1 MVGGRGR
8 IPFWMRRPL
17 LVLLVAAMLGHAAPA
32 YAGAARF
39 VTTGA
44 AFQKAVADFRQTG
57 GRIVLLPGDYRR
69 PLVVGPRSNSSL
81 DIVGTLGARV
91 QTLEILGSQSVTV
104 RGLVVRP
111 LGGNAGVLAERS
123 RHIVFRGDTFTAKHT
138 HFKVGLRLDF
148 SRGVLIR
155 NSDFSHCGDRTPK
168 WSTCLLPRWAARVRV
183 VHNWFHDCRGC
194 DFIGG
199 RAGPNVVIR
208 ENRFD
213 RALACHTGWVK
224 CAHQDLIE
232 LFRADGLLITRN
244 VFGVSQ
250 GGGAQVNLATA
261 DDDVR
266 IVNNVFFRDDPS
278 APGVVARVGILAGT
292 RADSRIPLRLEIVNN
307 TIVSGAPKGHHAAS
321 SIVLSPH
328 YSNVL
333 RRNRPLIAN
342 NVISSL
348 MAPEL
353 VCGRDRDSIQN
364 VVAAG
369 TGCSQ
374 TDVVGDPMLGADGR
388 PTAASTLLIDLADPA
403 LAPPVDLD
411 GAARVGPP
419 DIGAFEFSG

>member
-1 MVGGRGR
+1 
-8 IPFWMRRPL
+8 MRRT
-17 LVLLVAAMLGHAAPA
+17 LVLALLAVAALTHVAPA
-32 YAGAARF
+32 YAGARF
-39 VTTGA
+39 VDSRR
-44 AFQKAVADFRQTG
+44 AFQRAVADFKHAG
-57 GRIVLLPGDYRR
+57 GRIVLLPRDYRR
-69 PLVVGPRSNSSL
+69 PLVVGPRSNSPL
-81 DIVGTLGARV
+81 DIVGTTGARV
-91 QTLEILGSQSVTV
+91 QTLEIVGSQAVTV

-111 LGGNAGVLAERS
+111 LGGKAGILARRS
-123 RHIVFRGDTFTAKHT
+123 RNIVFRGDTFTAKHT
-138 HFKVGLRLDF
+138 RFKVGLRLDF
-148 SRGVLIR
+148 SRGVLVR
-155 NSDFSHCGDRTPK
+155 NSKFSHCGDRTRK
-168 WSTCLLPRWAARVRV
+168 WSTCLLPRWAAKVRI

-199 RAGPNVVIR
+199 RAGPHTVIR

-232 LFRADGLLITRN
+232 LFNADGLLITRN

-266 IVNNVFFRDDPS
+266 VVNNLFLREDPL
-278 APGVVARVGILAGT
+278 APGIVARVGILAGT
-292 RADSRIPLRLEIVNN
+292 RTTPRIPLRLEIVNN
-307 TIVSGAPKGHHAAS
+307 TILSGAPKGHAAAS

-328 YSNVL
+328 YAHVL

-342 NVISSL
+342 NVIGWL
-348 MAPEL
+348 MAAEL
-353 VCGRDRDSIQN
+353 VCGRDRNSIHD
-364 VVAAG
+364 VVVAG

-374 TDVVGDPMLGADGR
+374 TDAVGDAMLDADGR
-388 PTAASTLLIDLADPA
+388 PTAASTMVIDLADPA
-403 LAPPVDLD
+403 LAPPADLD

>member
-1 MVGGRGR
+1 
-8 IPFWMRRPL
+8 MRTRL
-17 LVLLVAAMLGHAAPA
+17 LLALLAAAVLAPAAPA
-32 YAGAARF
+32 YAGARF

-44 AFQKAVADFRQTG
+44 AFQRAVADFRQTG
-57 GRIVLLPGDYRR
+57 GRIVLLPGDYTR
-69 PLVVGPRSNSSL
+69 PLVVGPRSNSLL
-81 DIVGTLGARV
+81 DIVGTAGTRIQSLR
-91 QTLEILGSQSVTV
+91 LERSQDVIL

-111 LGGNAGVLAERS
+111 LNGDAGIVAKRS
-123 RHIVFRGDTFTAKHT
+123 RRIVLRGDTFTAKGT
-138 HFKVGLRLDF
+138 DFRVGLRLNH
-148 SRGVLIR
+148 SRDVVIR
-155 NSDFSHCGDRTPK
+155 NSTFSHCGDHTPK
-168 WSTCLLPRWAARVRV
+168 WSTCLLPRWAADVRIL
-183 VHNWFHDCRGC
+183 HNWFHDCRGC

-199 RAGPNVVIR
+199 RAGSNAVIR

-232 LFRADGLLITRN
+232 LFNADGMVITRN

-250 GGGAQVNLATA
+250 GGGAQLNLATA
-261 DDDVR
+261 DNDVR
-266 IVNNVFFRDDPS
+266 VVDNLFLRDDPR
-278 APGVVARVGILAGT
+278 APGIVARVGILAGT
-292 RADSRIPLRLEIVNN
+292 RAASRIPLRLEIVNN
-307 TIVSGAPKGHHAAS
+307 TILSGAPKGHHAAS

-348 MAPEL
+348 MAAEL

-364 VVAAG
+364 VVATG

-374 TDVVGDPMLGADGR
+374 TDAVGDPMLGADGR

-403 LAPPVDLD
+403 LAPPLDLD